1 MDYTQQT
8 IAQITADFTEL
19 AHDLHDKGAINEW
32 KLKELLDLGMALAK
46 PNHTAAGRK
55 SGPEL
60 VDENEKLSAMHSQV
74 MVWCKGLLNGHV
86 TLRKHR
92 DELMAVNTLIRK
104 DKEWKCRTIKT
115 LLATIDKKNKR
126 LAELGEFARAPS
138 IRAAVGVSW
147 RRHLGLTRG
156 GRTRS
161 GRPFRRS

>member
-8 IAQITADFTEL
+8 IAQITAEFTEL

-115 LLATIDKKNKR
+115 ASERVESKIKMCSQSLKPYLS
-126 LAELGEFARAPS
+126 PP
-138 IRAAVGVSW
+138 VSTP
-147 RRHLGLTRG
+147 HP
-156 GRTRS
+156 S
-161 GRPFRRS
+161 GRPPQTCRRSSRPPTSSPPST